1 MIGHGANT
9 AAIALARATNRPQF
23 RPRTSSGR
31 RGSGTAEVDPA
42 EEELLKA
49 VEDLARKAFAL
60 FELGD
65 VRLGNWNTLAQGRR
79 DVTGLSRDPSQA
91 QTQAQGSSSPFA
103 DNPIRRK
110 SSSSSTN
117 SEVLRLRE
125 QELAAGE
132 ACVLYCKALGFI
144 VKGTNMIQ
152 RYWEERA
159 GVVGEAGVELNES
172 KSYAQVKD

>member
-1 MIGHGANT
+1 M
-9 AAIALARATNRPQF
+9 
-23 RPRTSSGR
+23 
-31 RGSGTAEVDPA
+31 SGTAEVDPA

-79 DVTGLSRDPSQA
+79 DVTGLSRDPAQA
-91 QTQAQGSSSPFA
+91 QAQAQAQVQGSSSPFA

-172 KSYAQVKD
+172 ESREWLGWPRS